1 MTRKLPFNNLCA
13 DFEAYLKCTQQ
24 LTPKS
29 VSSLLSRLRAI
40 DGMNGGKTVDWLKSA
55 EQDPDPINCLLNQ
68 FNKLPNLSIT
78 KQGSIDNLRSALR
91 LLGKFVFENINA
103 SVNLNSIK
111 NFEKIAC
118 ELVAQSAIFCDPNV
132 FDSVKN
138 GKMGSKDNR
147 ARKGNLNGA
156 WYHYTKRRAAKNE
169 KRGQTT
175 TQLIDGQV
183 YNVFLDDNTYANIAI
198 KSAIRVGLENKY
210 PTLEYLYNSDT
221 KFRDFEAC
229 HIWPNTCYNA
239 QYHTSV
245 ANLVLLPRPL
255 AGLTDHCEAVK
266 KILQYKAW
274 ELFKWK
280 PKGALQPNKPK
291 DYNKLKWRP

>member
-1 MTRKLPFNNLCA
+1 MARKLPFNNLCA
-13 DFEAYLKCTQQ
+13 DFEAYLKRTQQ

-40 DGMNGGKTVDWLKSA
+40 DGMNGGKTVDWLKLA

-169 KRGQTT
+169 KRDQTT

-210 PTLEYLYNSDT
+210 QTLEYLYNSDT

>member
-1 MTRKLPFNNLCA
+1 MARKLQFNTLCN
-13 DFEAYLKCTQQ
+13 DFGNYLSPQSPQ
-24 LTPKS
+24 SKS
-29 VSSLLSRLRAI
+29 TKSLLSRLRAI
-40 DGMNGGKTVDWLKSA
+40 DRTNGGKTVDWLKRA
-55 EQDPDPINCLLNQ
+55 EQDSDPINCLLDQ
-68 FNKLPNLSIT
+68 FNQLPNLSKI
-78 KQGSIDNLRSALR
+78 KQGTTDNLRSALR
-91 LLGKFVFENINA
+91 SLGKFVFENINA

-147 ARKGNLNGA
+147 ALKGNPDGA
-156 WYHYTKRRAAKNE
+156 WYHYTKRRAKAKIE
-169 KRGQTT
+169 KRSQKT
-175 TQLIDGQV
+175 TQSIGGQV
-183 YNVFLDDNTYANIAI
+183 YDVVLDDNTYANIAI

-210 PTLEYLYNSDT
+210 QSLEYLYNSDT
-221 KFRDFEAC
+221 KLRDFEAC
-229 HIWPNTCYNA
+229 HIWPNTCYDA
-239 QYHTSV
+239 RYHTSV

-280 PKGALQPNKPK
+280 PEGALQPNKPK
-291 DYNKLKWRP
+291 DYNKLKWRS